1 MNFGLI
7 FTTFFSCETINFR
20 KGLSP
25 RRPFRF
31 LRSLYPST
39 FLISFQ
45 EGGPFFS
52 SLSKNFQISSDLP
65 TTFKYPEAFLA
76 STSSRSCT
84 YSRICLKRN
93 VWFKKSKS
101 QSYYSLFSYP
111 NGVPHSVSGRFCTR
125 MLPLRPPLDHWR
137 RSFQNRVGSSST
149 CFDPTITQPR

>member
-1 MNFGLI
+1 MNFGRI
-7 FTTFFSCETINFR
+7 FTTFFLAKRSIFGR
-20 KGLSP
+20 SLPAAALS
-25 RRPFRF
+25 F
-31 LRSLYPST
+31 SALYPST
-39 FLISFQ
+39 FLISIQ

-52 SLSKNFQISSDLP
+52 SLSKNSQISSDLP

-125 MLPLRPPLDHWR
+125 MFPLRPPLHHWR